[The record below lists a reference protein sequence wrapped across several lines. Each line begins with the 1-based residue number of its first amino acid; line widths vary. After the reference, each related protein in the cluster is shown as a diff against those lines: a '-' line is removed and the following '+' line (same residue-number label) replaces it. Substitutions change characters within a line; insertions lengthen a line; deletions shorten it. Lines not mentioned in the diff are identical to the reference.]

1 MTACVTSELRTN
13 RKTSSQKHAE
23 LKRLS
28 RKAARNIYD
37 MLRLADQILQDHEYV
52 DRFGGEPQLI
62 EAMEN
67 DEFLHFGGNPS
78 LPSMLRAFRANP
90 LLKTWQE
97 YRFNVRAMIDLAEPE
112 PEPRRKQPDPAAIPK
127 IIADVVSRFPQDIT
141 AAVNEAERRI
151 KRISGKD
158 ETSDLVRHSIQEQ
171 IYDVRHKE
179 NEKYKSDG
187 KPASED
193 LYVYFIGGSTLGN
206 LTGKMLAELADSEQQ
221 KAEGHALNAAICRRF
236 AEIVPE
242 GTMLKRVVSTD
253 DLRQAFEDLRRRR

>member
-1 MTACVTSELRTN
+1 MSPTTT
-13 RKTSSQKHAE
+13 SQKHAE

-28 RKAARNIYD
+28 KTVARNIYD
-37 MLRLADQILQDHEYV
+37 MLRLADQVLQDNEYV

-78 LPSMLRAFRANP
+78 LSSMLRAYRANP
-90 LLKTWQE
+90 VLKTWQE
-97 YRFNVRAMIDLAEPE
+97 YRFNIRAMIDLAEPE
-112 PEPRRKQPDPAAIPK
+112 PEPRRKQVDPASIPK
-127 IIADVVSRFPQDIT
+127 IIADVASRFPQDIT

-151 KRISGKD
+151 KKIAGKD
-158 ETSDLVRHSIQEQ
+158 ETSALIRHSIQEQ
-171 IYDVRHKE
+171 VYDVRHKE

-187 KPASED
+187 KPASDD

-236 AEIVPE
+236 SDVVPE
-242 GTMLKRVVSTD
+242 DQMLKRIVSTE
-253 DLRQAFEDLRRRR
+253 DLRQAFAEERRV